1 MAIELKVTPEVLTRM
16 AQDIDHKLGDIK
28 TQFDGIDSDINRTL
42 SFWEGDAS
50 DSHKKQY
57 DAMKDEIQDSLKRLK
72 GQPEKLL
79 RMAGLYSE
87 TEAQQVAVAQTLS
100 ADVII

>member
-1 MAIELKVTPEVLTRM
+1 MAIELKVAPEVLTRM
-16 AQDIDHKLGDIK
+16 AQDIETKIGDIK
-28 TQFDGIDSDINRTL
+28 TQFDGIDSDIGRTL

-57 DAMKDEIQDSLKRLK
+57 DAMKDEIQESVNRLK

-87 TEAQQVAVAQTLS
+87 TEAQQVAAAQTLS
-100 ADVII
+100 ADVIV

>member
-57 DAMKDEIQDSLKRLK
+57 DAMKDESQDSLKRLK